1 MVFSDNKNIKRLLE
15 ISNELSDLGSAMG
28 LLSWDQEVMMPEKGA
43 EARASVLATM
53 AGIYHDKLTRAETGR
68 ILEDCERDETLNE
81 ADMALVREIR
91 REFNKATKLP
101 KNLIKELSE
110 TTSKAYESWQKAKK
124 LNKFELFSGD
134 LEKLLNL
141 KIQAAELIKEPG
153 QSLYDVMIDEYEEGL
168 TEKEIEEIFGS
179 IREELK
185 VMIKKISLK
194 TEDWGTKVIDVEK
207 IDWGQYTK
215 DVVTLMGYDWKG
227 GRMDTTAHPF
237 EISIGYGDVRITV
250 WREGADWK
258 ESLMAAMHEAGH
270 ALYEQGVDKA
280 YSRTHLG
287 GGQGLVIH
295 ESQSRLWENM
305 VGRSREF
312 WSRENESLWKAVNA
326 VKPSPIRV
334 LADEVT
340 YGMHIILRF
349 EIERD
354 LIAGKIKVADLP
366 VVWNKKMIELLG
378 IEQKNDTEGVLQDVH
393 WSHGSFGYFPTYFLG
408 TMAAAQFW
416 NTACRELDLAEVCKT
431 RDLVSLK
438 RWLNENIHKYGRLY
452 KGKELIMKV
461 TGESLNPKYFIDYI
475 NSKFL

>member
-1 MVFSDNKNIKRLLE
+1 MSFTSGKNIRKLLE
-15 ISNELSDLGSAMG
+15 ISNELSDLGSALG

-43 EARASVLATM
+43 NSRAFVLSTM
-53 AGIYHDKLTRAETGR
+53 SGIYHDKLTCSATGEALDACET
-68 ILEDCERDETLNE
+68 DTTLNE
-81 ADMALVREIR
+81 IDKALVREMR
-91 REFNKATKLP
+91 RECDKATKLP
-101 KNLIKELSE
+101 KELVKELSE
-110 TTSKAYESWQKAKK
+110 TTSRAYESWQKAKK
-124 LNKFELFSGD
+124 LNDFAIFSGD
-134 LEKLLNL
+134 LEKLLQL
-141 KIQAAELIKEPG
+141 KIKAAELVKNPD
-153 QSLYDVMIDEYEEGL
+153 QSLYDSMIDEYEEGL
-168 TEKEIEEIFGS
+168 TENEIEKVFGG

-185 VMIKKISLK
+185 TMIQEISIK
-194 TEDWGTKVIDVEK
+194 TRGWGDEVFDIQKTNWEDFTKE
-207 IDWGQYTK
+207 
-215 DVVTLMGYDWKG
+215 VVTKMGYDWGG

-237 EISIGYGDVRITV
+237 EISIGHGDVRITV

-258 ESLMAAMHEAGH
+258 ETLMAAMHEAGH
-270 ALYEQGVDKA
+270 ALYEQGVDEVF
-280 YSRTHLG
+280 SRTHLG

-312 WSRENESLWKAVNA
+312 WSIKNESMWKAVNA

-366 VVWNKKMIELLG
+366 FVWNRKMVELLG
-378 IEQKNDTEGVLQDVH
+378 IEPKSDTEGVLQDVH

-416 NTACRELDLAEVCKT
+416 NKARRDINLTEMCKT
-431 RDLVSLK
+431 HNFSGLK
-438 RWLNENIHKYGRLY
+438 RWLNENIHKYGRVY
-452 KGKELIMKV
+452 KGKDLIERV
-461 TGESLNPKYFIDYI
+461 TGEPLNPKYFIDYI
-475 NSKFL
+475 NTKFN